1 MKDGK
6 GGINWYRHQDEVL
19 KPHLLPFV
27 KTCKEALPNPC
38 KDTVVIEDGAS
49 AHKSAY
55 SDELYISWE
64 VVRMLWPANS
74 PDLNMIEPCW
84 FYMKVETIKKGT
96 ITSDVELR
104 AAWVK
109 CWEELPQWRIQA

>member
-19 KPHLLPFV
+19 KPHLLPFACECRQGV
-27 KTCKEALPNPC
+27 DGR
-38 KDTVVIEDGAS
+38 KDTVVMEDGAS
-49 AHKSAY
+49 SHKSVY

-84 FYMKVETIKKGT
+84 FYIK
-96 ITSDVELR
+96 I
-104 AAWVK
+104 
-109 CWEELPQWRIQA
+109 

>member
-1 MKDGK
+1 MKDRK
-6 GGINWYRHQDEVL
+6 GGINWYRHQDKVL

-27 KTCKEALPNPC
+27 KTYKEALLNPR
-38 KDTVVIEDGAS
+38 KDTVVMEDGAS

-55 SDELYISWE
+55 ADELYISWE
-64 VVRMLWPANS
+64 VVKMLWPANS

-84 FYMKVETIKKGT
+84 FYIKIETIKKST

-104 AAWVK
+104 IA
-109 CWEELPQWRIQA
+109 

>member
-1 MKDGK
+1 M
-6 GGINWYRHQDEVL
+6 
-19 KPHLLPFV
+19 
-27 KTCKEALPNPC
+27 
-38 KDTVVIEDGAS
+38 VVMEDGA
-49 AHKSAY
+49 AAYKLDY

-84 FYMKVETIKKGT
+84 FYIKVETTKKGA
-96 ITSDVELR
+96 IHSDEELR

-109 CWEELPQWRIQA
+109 CWEELPQWRI

>member
-1 MKDGK
+1 VKDGK

-19 KPHLLPFV
+19 KPHLLPFA
-27 KTCKEALPNPC
+27 KTCKEALPNPY
-38 KDTVVIEDGAS
+38 KDTVVMEDGAL

-55 SDELYISWE
+55 SNELYISWE
-64 VVRMLWPANS
+64 VIRMLWPANS

-84 FYMKVETIKKGT
+84 FYIKIETTKKGA
-96 ITSDVELR
+96 ITLNIKLC

-109 CWEELPQWRIQA
+109 YWEELPQ